1 MNLLHFESNR
11 AKIINYLNKNQA
23 YNQLLIE
30 IHKILP
36 KLSKE
41 TIEIKIDKTGTAR
54 LDHVKD
60 KDILSLII
68 NGKIVFT
75 SIINSSIKNIVSEEL
90 FELEDSDIRHFHFNF
105 LVSDFCLEYIKRV
118 LISEAIYF
126 GR

>member
-36 KLSKE
+36 KLNKE
-41 TIEIKIDKTGTAR
+41 TLEIKIDKTGTVR

-90 FELEDSDIRHFHFNF
+90 FE
-105 LVSDFCLEYIKRV
+105 
-118 LISEAIYF
+118 
-126 GR
+126 